1 MGYKSIERKR
11 EYNRLRLKQ
20 KKKNNKN
27 VVPVVLNENDVVP
40 VVPFIHDIMRFE
52 LFYDTMRMRELLQ
65 RKTRFNDWM
74 DKQLDVLDEI
84 KEYHK

>member
-20 KKKNNKN
+20 KREQNKN
-27 VVPVVLNENDVVP
+27 VVPVVPNENDVVP

-74 DKQLDVLDEI
+74 DKQLDVLD
-84 KEYHK
+84 